1 MPPDGGPGLQSRHVT
16 WLGIE
21 PVTFWFAGQHPIYW
35 TTPARA
41 MLFSKVVVSIYIL
54 TNSGLLV
61 HFPFLHVLANTYLLF
76 FFIIAILT
84 GVRWY
89 LMWFW
94 FAFPWWLVMLSIF
107 SCTCWLFVSSLE
119 TCLFGTSIHFFIW
132 IMWVFK
138 KRSFVY
144 LFISR
149 ERGKEGERGTE
160 TSISC
165 LSHILNWGPG
175 PQPSHVLWPG
185 IEPAIFQS
193 AGWCSDRWGTPVRVN
208 NVGLV
213 FSCTSV
219 VLVPYIFWILT
230 HYLMHTL
237 QIFSLISWVAFS
249 FC

>member
-1 MPPDGGPGLQSRHVT
+1 MNLHSYQQWAPSTLPFSPRACQHLSLVFFYNSYSHRGEVIPDVVLICISLMISDAEH
-16 WLGIE
+16 
-21 PVTFWFAGQHPIYW
+21 
-35 TTPARA
+35 
-41 MLFSKVVVSIYIL
+41 LFMH
-54 TNSGLLV
+54 LLAV
-61 HFPFLHVLANTYLLF
+61 CVF
-76 FFIIAILT
+76 FGNMFIWNL
-84 GVRWY
+84 Y
-89 LMWFW
+89 
-94 FAFPWWLVMLSIF
+94 P
-107 SCTCWLFVSSLE
+107 
-119 TCLFGTSIHFFIW
+119 FFIW

-138 KRSFVY
+138 KRWFVY

-193 AGWCSDRWGTPVRVN
+193 AGWCSNRWGTPVRVN

-219 VLVPYIFWILT
+219 VLIPYIFWILT